1 MQGVIATA
9 AASFPDVFP
18 QPARQRLV
26 SSLFERSATAI
37 AVTDNIGNVVWAN
50 DACADL
56 LSLTPLELLNSK
68 PRLLGPDTVGD
79 SGWIDLA
86 SSISAGRTWQGEF
99 MGFQT
104 NGAAVL
110 CDATVIPVQRA
121 DSDNDVSSSLVML
134 VDQNKRGD
142 LDRELAKGFPLYFRA
157 VEQSADGLLV
167 IDHHGR
173 IAFANP
179 SGAALLGSSGE
190 LLKGQ
195 EFGLPFGAEGNAT
208 AIELMTG
215 NRLAF
220 VEMRTAPI
228 SWEGEDATLVVLHD
242 MTQVR
247 DAETALALRT
257 QAMEAV
263 ANGIITTD
271 PEGIITWAN
280 RAMTEMS
287 GYGVAELVSHHL
299 NLLRSGHHPESFYQD
314 IKHRTLKGEVWR
326 GRVINRHKDGHL
338 YTAEQTIS
346 PVRDSAGRITQFVII
361 QEDISER
368 LRAQDE
374 LIRLAQYDMLTGLP
388 NRALFMEHLQA
399 AIARAKRAGDMV
411 AVMLLDLDNFKL
423 VNSNFG
429 HQTGDALL
437 VAAKDLLSA
446 HLRTTDTLARLDGD
460 EFAILIEGV
469 KDMGSANATIRRLFD
484 ALWEPVAIN
493 DHTLKPGAS
502 AGVSMY
508 PRDDTE
514 PNDLLADAELAM
526 YQAKSQGRHA
536 LCYFDRD
543 ADIRKRLSLEEDLR
557 HAVARK
563 QLWLAY
569 QPQIDLRS
577 GRVVGA
583 EALIRWT
590 HEKRGVIPP
599 NEFIPIAESS
609 DLIIAIGDW
618 IVDEICRQTKEWQDS
633 GLPKLQLGFNVSGV
647 QFRRSNL
654 HEHVMARLADSGL
667 STADIDIEITES
679 VAMERTGKV
688 RENFG
693 RLNDA
698 GVSFSMDDFGTGYS
712 SLSNL
717 QAFPV
722 RRLKVDGS
730 FVAGIGKRKDD
741 EKIVEA
747 IIGLSKSLGLRVV
760 AEGVETQEQARFLKG
775 CGCEEIQGF
784 LVSKPLPPAAFAAFV
799 REFQGFDA

>member
-1 MQGVIATA
+1 M
-9 AASFPDVFP
+9 
-18 QPARQRLV
+18 

-37 AVTDNIGNVVWAN
+37 AVTDKNGQVVWAN

-56 LSLTPLELLNSK
+56 LSLTPLDLLRSK

-86 SSISAGRTWQGEF
+86 SSIQAGRTWQGEF
-99 MGFQT
+99 FGFHV
-104 NGAAVL
+104 NGDAAM

-121 DSDNDVSSSLVML
+121 DSDDGESSSLVML
-134 VDQNKRGD
+134 VDQNKRAD
-142 LDRELAKGFPLYFRA
+142 LDRELVKGFPLYFRA

-167 IDHHGR
+167 IDHRGR
-173 IAFANP
+173 IAFTNP
-179 SGAALLGSSGE
+179 AAAGLLGSSAE
-190 LLKGQ
+190 VLKGQ
-195 EFGLPFGAEGNAT
+195 EFGLPFGIEGNTT
-208 AIELMTG
+208 AIELMAG

-228 SWEGEDATLVVLHD
+228 SWEGDDATLVVLHD

-271 PEGIITWAN
+271 PRGVITWAN

-287 GYGVAELVSHHL
+287 GYSISELASHHL
-299 NLLRSGHHPESFYQD
+299 NILRSGQHPESFYQD
-314 IKHRTLKGEVWR
+314 IKTRVLKGEVWR
-326 GRVINRHKDGHL
+326 GRVVNRHKDGHL

-346 PVRDSAGRITQFVII
+346 PVRDSAGRISQFVII

-374 LIRLAQYDMLTGLP
+374 LIRLAQYDTLTGLP
-388 NRALFMEHLQA
+388 NRMLFMEHLQG

-411 AVMLLDLDNFKL
+411 AVLLLDLDNFKL

-460 EFAILIEGV
+460 EFAVLIEGV

-493 DHTLKPGAS
+493 DHMLKPGAS
-502 AGVSMY
+502 AGVAMY
-508 PRDDTE
+508 PKDDTE

-543 ADIRKRLSLEEDLR
+543 ADIRNRLSLEEDLR
-557 HAVARK
+557 HAMARK

-569 QPQIDLRS
+569 QPQIDLGS

-590 HEKRGVIPP
+590 HDKRGVIPP

-618 IVDEICRQTKEWQDS
+618 IVDEICIQSKAWQDA

-647 QFRRSNL
+647 QFRRGNL
-654 HEHVMARLADSGL
+654 HEHVMARLKGCGL

-760 AEGVETQEQARFLKG
+760 AEGVETADQARFLKA

-784 LVSKPLPPAAFAAFV
+784 LVSKPLPPAAFEAFV
-799 REFQGFDA
+799 REFKGFDA